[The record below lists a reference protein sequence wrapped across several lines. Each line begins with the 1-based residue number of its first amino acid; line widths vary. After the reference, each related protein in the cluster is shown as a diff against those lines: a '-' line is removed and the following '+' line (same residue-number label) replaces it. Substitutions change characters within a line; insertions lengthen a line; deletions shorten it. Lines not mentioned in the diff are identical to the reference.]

1 MLVVDRADG
10 CTLHLEDGR
19 ALVDGMA
26 SWWYAR
32 RRSTSLLCFICV

>member
-26 SWWYAR
+26 SWWYGLFR
-32 RRSTSLLCFICV
+32 FLFL